1 MEIKRDYYLNEL
13 IDRLD
18 NGLIKIITGIRRCGK
33 SYLLNTIFKNYLVG
47 QGIDNEHII
56 QLSLDE
62 NKNKK
67 FLDPDVLDEYIRSLI
82 IDGNKYYLL
91 LDEIQEVKDFE
102 SVLIGFMHI
111 NNVEIYVTG
120 SNSKFL
126 SSDIVTE
133 FRGRGDEIRVYPLS
147 FAEFYS
153 VYDGSEEKALSEYY
167 TYGGLPLTV
176 LAKTDNS
183 KINYLRT
190 QKDNVYIND
199 IVDRNNIQNKEELEM
214 LVQIIA
220 SDIGCLTNPLKLS
233 NSFKERDRQST
244 MTDKTIY
251 NYLGY
256 LQDAFMIE
264 KARRFDVRGKRFIET
279 PQKYYFTDM
288 GIRNSFLDF
297 RQSEEISHTMENVI
311 YIELKKRGYNVD
323 VGSVEIREG
332 DAKKQLEIDFV
343 ANKGNNKIYIQS
355 ALEMKTG
362 EKVRQEQKSLLNVN
376 DFFKKII
383 IGGDNVKRSRYDNG
397 IIKFPLGIFIESGAH
412 FTRQVSLKYKAWLVY
427 HVLYPVMKFGVLKF
441 NCVNS
446 K

>member
-1 MEIKRDYYLNEL
+1 MEIKRDYYLKEL
-13 IDRLD
+13 VDRID
-18 NGLIKIITGIRRCGK
+18 NQLIKIVTGIRRCGK
-33 SYLLNTIFKNYLVG
+33 SYLLNVIFKNYLLE
-47 QGIDNEHII
+47 QGIDEEHII

-62 NKNKK
+62 NQNRKYLN
-67 FLDPDVLDEYIRSLI
+67 PDVLDEYIRSLI
-82 IDGNKYYLL
+82 KDGNKYYIL

-153 VYDGSEEKALSEYY
+153 VYDGSEERALNEYY

-176 LAKTDNS
+176 ISKTDNS

-199 IVDRNNIQNKEELEM
+199 IVERNKVQNKEELEM

-220 SDIGCLTNPLKLS
+220 SDIGCLTNPFKLS
-233 NSFKERDRQST
+233 NNFKERDKLST

-311 YIELKKRGYNVD
+311 YIELKRRGYNVD

-332 DAKKQLEIDFV
+332 NTKKQLEIDFV

-355 ALEMKTG
+355 ALEMKTA
-362 EKVRQEQKSLLNVN
+362 EKVQQEQKSLINVN

-383 IGGDNVKRSRYDNG
+383 IVGDNVKRSRYDNG
-397 IIKFPLGIFIESGAH
+397 IILMSIYDFLLDEN
-412 FTRQVSLKYKAWLVY
+412 SLEY
-427 HVLYPVMKFGVLKF
+427 
-441 NCVNS
+441 
-446 K
+446 

>member
-1 MEIKRDYYLNEL
+1 MEIKRDFYLNEL
-13 IDRLD
+13 IDRMD
-18 NGLIKIITGIRRCGK
+18 NQLIKVITGIRRCGK
-33 SYLLNTIFKNYLVG
+33 SYLLNTIFKNYLIE
-47 QGIDNEHII
+47 QEIDEEHII

-67 FLDPDVLDEYIRSLI
+67 YLDPDVLDEYIRSLI
-82 IDGNKYYLL
+82 KDKNKYYIL
-91 LDEIQEVKDFE
+91 LDEIQEVKRFE

-111 NNVEIYVTG
+111 NNVDIYVTG

-153 VYDGSEEKALSEYY
+153 IYEGSEERALNEYY

-176 LAKTDNS
+176 LAKTDNA
-183 KINYLRT
+183 KINYLKM

-199 IVDRNNIQNKEELEM
+199 IIDRNKVQNKEELEM

-233 NSFKERDRQST
+233 NHFKERDTATT

-251 NYLGY
+251 NYLEY
-256 LQDAFMIE
+256 LQNAFMIE

-311 YIELKKRGYNVD
+311 YIVLKKRGYNVD

-355 ALEMKTG
+355 ALEMKTE
-362 EKVRQEQKSLLNVN
+362 EKVKQEQRSLLNVN

-383 IGGDNVKRSRYDNG
+383 IVGDNIKRSRYENG
-397 IIKFPLGIFIESGAH
+397 IIIMGIYDFLLDAN
-412 FTRQVSLKYKAWLVY
+412 SLEY
-427 HVLYPVMKFGVLKF
+427 
-441 NCVNS
+441 
-446 K
+446 

>member
-1 MEIKRDYYLNEL
+1 MEIRRDHYLKEL
-13 IDRLD
+13 IDRMD
-18 NGLIKIITGIRRCGK
+18 NQLIKIITGIRRCGK
-33 SYLLNTIFKNYLVG
+33 SYLLNTIFKNYLIE
-47 QGIDNEHII
+47 QGNDEEHII

-67 FLDPDVLDEYIRSLI
+67 YLDPDDLDEYIRNLI
-82 IDGNKYYLL
+82 IDDKKYYIL

-111 NNVEIYVTG
+111 DNVDIYVTG

-153 VYDGSEEKALSEYY
+153 VYNGSEEKALSEYY

-176 LAKTDNS
+176 LAKTDNA
-183 KINYLRT
+183 KINYLKT

-199 IVDRNNIQNKEELEM
+199 IVERNNIQNKEELEM

-220 SDIGCLTNPLKLS
+220 SDIGSLTNPLKLS
-233 NSFKERDRQST
+233 NNFRERDNLST

-256 LQDAFMIE
+256 LQDAFLIE
-264 KARRFDVRGKRFIET
+264 KARRFDVRGKKFIET

-311 YIELKKRGYNVD
+311 YLELKKRGYNVD

-332 DAKKQLEIDFV
+332 NAKKQLEIDFV

-355 ALEMKTG
+355 ALEMRTG
-362 EKVRQEQKSLLNVN
+362 EKVQQEQKSLINVN

-383 IGGDNVKRSRYDNG
+383 IVGDNITRSRYDNG
-397 IIKFPLGIFIESGAH
+397 IILMSIYDFLLDED
-412 FTRQVSLKYKAWLVY
+412 SLSY
-427 HVLYPVMKFGVLKF
+427 
-441 NCVNS
+441 
-446 K
+446 

>member
-13 IDRLD
+13 IDRID
-18 NGLIKIITGIRRCGK
+18 NQLIKIITGIRRCGK
-33 SYLLNTIFKNYLVG
+33 SYLLNTIFKNYLIE
-47 QGIDNEHII
+47 QGIDEEHII
-56 QLSLDE
+56 QLSFDE
-62 NKNKK
+62 KKNKK
-67 FLDPDVLDEYIRSLI
+67 YIDPDVLDEYIRSLI
-82 IDGNKYYLL
+82 KDNEKYYLL
-91 LDEIQEVKDFE
+91 LDEIQEVEEFE

-111 NNVEIYVTG
+111 DNVEIYVTG

-133 FRGRGDEIRVYPLS
+133 FRGRGDEIRIYPLS

-153 VYDGSEEKALSEYY
+153 VYNGSEEKALSEYY

-176 LAKTDNS
+176 LAKTDNA
-183 KINYLRT
+183 KINYLKT

-199 IVDRNNIQNKEELEM
+199 IVDRNKIQNREELEI

-233 NSFKERDRQST
+233 NHFKERDRSSS

-264 KARRFDVRGKRFIET
+264 KAKRFDVRGKKFIET

-323 VGSVEIREG
+323 VGTVEIREG

-355 ALEMKTG
+355 ALEMKTK
-362 EKVRQEQKSLLNVN
+362 EKVVQEQKSLINVN

-383 IGGDNVKRSRYDNG
+383 IVGSNIKRTRYDNG
-397 IIKFPLGIFIESGAH
+397 IILMGIHDFLLDMN
-412 FTRQVSLKYKAWLVY
+412 SLDY
-427 HVLYPVMKFGVLKF
+427 
-441 NCVNS
+441 
-446 K
+446 

>member
-1 MEIKRDYYLNEL
+1 
-13 IDRLD
+13 
-18 NGLIKIITGIRRCGK
+18 
-33 SYLLNTIFKNYLVG
+33 
-47 QGIDNEHII
+47 
-56 QLSLDE
+56 
-62 NKNKK
+62 
-67 FLDPDVLDEYIRSLI
+67 
-82 IDGNKYYLL
+82 
-91 LDEIQEVKDFE
+91 
-102 SVLIGFMHI
+102 MHI

-147 FAEFYS
+147 FSEFYS
-153 VYDGSEEKALSEYY
+153 VYEGSEEKALSEYY

-176 LAKTDNS
+176 IAKTDNA
-183 KINYLRT
+183 KINYLKT

-199 IVDRNNIQNKEELEM
+199 IMDRNNVQNKEELEM
-214 LVQIIA
+214 LVQIVA
-220 SDIGCLTNPLKLS
+220 SDIGSLTNPLKLS
-233 NSFKERDRQST
+233 NNFKERDRMST

-256 LQDAFMIE
+256 LQDAFIIE
-264 KARRFDVRGKRFIET
+264 KAKRFDVRGKRFIET

-332 DAKKQLEIDFV
+332 NTKKQLEIDFV

-355 ALEMKTG
+355 ALEMKTK
-362 EKVRQEQKSLLNVN
+362 EKVEQEQKSLINVN

-383 IGGDNVKRSRYDNG
+383 IVGDNIKRSRYENG
-397 IIKFPLGIFIESGAH
+397 IIIMSIYDFLLDEES
-412 FTRQVSLKYKAWLVY
+412 LNY
-427 HVLYPVMKFGVLKF
+427 
-441 NCVNS
+441 
-446 K
+446 

>member
-13 IDRLD
+13 IDRID
-18 NGLIKIITGIRRCGK
+18 NQLIKIITGIRRCGK
-33 SYLLNTIFKNYLVG
+33 SYLLNTIFKNYLIE
-47 QGIDNEHII
+47 QGTDEEHII

-62 NKNKK
+62 KKNQKY
-67 FLDPDVLDEYIRSLI
+67 LDGDILDEYIRSLI
-82 IDGNKYYLL
+82 KDDNKYYIL
-91 LDEIQEVKDFE
+91 LDEIQEVQDFE
-102 SVLIGFMHI
+102 SVLISFMHI
-111 NNVEIYVTG
+111 NNVDIYVTG

-153 VYDGSEEKALSEYY
+153 VYDGSEERALSEYY
-167 TYGGLPLTV
+167 TYGGLPLTI
-176 LAKTDNS
+176 LAKTDNA
-183 KINYLRT
+183 KINYLNT

-199 IVDRNNIQNKEELEM
+199 IIDRNRVQNKEELEI

-220 SDIGCLTNPLKLS
+220 SDIGSLTNPLKLS
-233 NSFKERDRQST
+233 NNFKERDKTST

-251 NYLGY
+251 NYLGH

-311 YIELKKRGYNVD
+311 YIELRKRGFNVD
-323 VGSVEIREG
+323 VGSVDIREG
-332 DAKKQLEIDFV
+332 NAKKQLEIDFV

-355 ALEMKTG
+355 ALEMKTE
-362 EKVRQEQKSLLNVN
+362 EKVKQEQKSLINVN

-383 IGGDNVKRSRYDNG
+383 IVGDNIKKSRYDNG
-397 IIKFPLGIFIESGAH
+397 IIIMSIYDFLLDDN
-412 FTRQVSLKYKAWLVY
+412 SLDY
-427 HVLYPVMKFGVLKF
+427 
-441 NCVNS
+441 
-446 K
+446 

>member
-1 MEIKRDYYLNEL
+1 MEIKRDYYLKEL
-13 IDRLD
+13 IDRID
-18 NGLIKIITGIRRCGK
+18 NQLIKILTGIRRCGK
-33 SYLLNTIFKNYLVG
+33 SYLLNVLFKNYLIE
-47 QGIDNEHII
+47 QGTDENHII

-62 NKNKK
+62 NQNKK
-67 FLDPDVLDEYIRSLI
+67 YLDPDVLDEYIRSLI
-82 IDGNKYYLL
+82 KDGNKYYIL

-111 NNVEIYVTG
+111 SNVEIYVTG

-153 VYDGSEEKALSEYY
+153 VYDGSEEKALNEYY

-176 LAKTDNS
+176 IAKTDNS

-199 IVDRNNIQNKEELEM
+199 IVERNKVQNKEELEM

-220 SDIGCLTNPLKLS
+220 SNIGCLTNPLKLS
-233 NSFKERDRQST
+233 NNFKERDKMST

-311 YIELKKRGYNVD
+311 YVELKKRGYNVD

-332 DAKKQLEIDFV
+332 NTKKQLEIDFV

-355 ALEMKTG
+355 ALEMRTA
-362 EKVRQEQKSLLNVN
+362 EKVQQEQKSLLNVN

-383 IGGDNVKRSRYDNG
+383 IVGDNVKRSRYDNG
-397 IIKFPLGIFIESGAH
+397 IILMSIYDFLLDEN
-412 FTRQVSLKYKAWLVY
+412 SLEY
-427 HVLYPVMKFGVLKF
+427 
-441 NCVNS
+441 
-446 K
+446 

>member
-1 MEIKRDYYLNEL
+1 MEIKRDYYLKEL

-33 SYLLNTIFKNYLVG
+33 SYLLNTIFKNYFSSHKIRASLIG
-47 QGIDNEHII
+47 ENMFHFI

-62 NKNKK
+62 RTNFKY
-67 FLDPDVLDEYIRSLI
+67 LDPDELDEYIRSLI
-82 IDGNKYYLL
+82 MDEKKYYIL
-91 LDEIQEVKDFE
+91 LDEIQEVKEFE

-153 VYDGSEEKALSEYY
+153 VYEGSEEKALSEYY
-167 TYGGLPLTV
+167 TYGGLPLAIM
-176 LAKTDNS
+176 AKTDNA
-183 KINYLRT
+183 KINYLKT

-199 IVDRNNIQNKEELEM
+199 IVDRNNVQNQEELEM
-214 LVQIIA
+214 LVQIVA
-220 SDIGCLTNPLKLS
+220 SDIGSLTNPLKLS
-233 NSFKERDRQST
+233 NNFKKRDRMST

-256 LQDAFMIE
+256 LQDAFIIE

-297 RQSEEISHTMENVI
+297 RQSEEISHLMENVI

-332 DAKKQLEIDFV
+332 NTKKQLEIDFV

-355 ALEMKTG
+355 ALEMKTR
-362 EKVRQEQKSLLNVN
+362 EKVEQEQKSLVNVN

-383 IGGDNVKRSRYDNG
+383 IVGDNIKRSRYENG
-397 IIKFPLGIFIESGAH
+397 IIIMSIYDFLLDPESL
-412 FTRQVSLKYKAWLVY
+412 SY
-427 HVLYPVMKFGVLKF
+427 
-441 NCVNS
+441 
-446 K
+446 

>member
-1 MEIKRDYYLNEL
+1 MEIKRDFYLNEF
-13 IDRLD
+13 INRMD

-33 SYLLNTIFKNYLVG
+33 SYLLNTIFKNYLME
-47 QGIDNEHII
+47 QGIDEQHII

-62 NKNKK
+62 RKNKEY
-67 FLDPDVLDEYIRSLI
+67 LDPDILDEYIRNLI
-82 IDGNKYYLL
+82 KDDKKYYLL
-91 LDEIQEVKDFE
+91 LDEVQEVKDFE

-147 FAEFYS
+147 FSEFYS
-153 VYDGSEEKALSEYY
+153 INDGSEEKALSEYY
-167 TYGGLPLTV
+167 TFGGLPLAV
-176 LAKTDNS
+176 LAKTENS
-183 KINYLRT
+183 KINYLKT

-199 IVDRNNIQNKEELEM
+199 IVDRNKIQNKEELEM

-233 NSFKERDRQST
+233 NNFKERDRLST

-256 LQDAFMIE
+256 LQDAFIIE
-264 KARRFDVRGKRFIET
+264 KARRFDVRGKKFIDT
-279 PQKYYFTDM
+279 PQKYYFTDI

-297 RQSEEISHTMENVI
+297 RQSEEISHTMENII

-355 ALEMKTG
+355 ALEMKTS
-362 EKVRQEQKSLLNVN
+362 EKVKQEQRSLLNVN

-383 IGGDNVKRSRYDNG
+383 IVGDNVTRSRYDNG
-397 IIKFPLGIFIESGAH
+397 IILMSIYDFLLDEN
-412 FTRQVSLKYKAWLVY
+412 SLEY
-427 HVLYPVMKFGVLKF
+427 
-441 NCVNS
+441 
-446 K
+446 

>member
-1 MEIKRDYYLNEL
+1 MEIKRDYYLKEL
-13 IDRLD
+13 IDRID

-33 SYLLNTIFKNYLVG
+33 SYLLNTIFKNYLIE
-47 QGIDNEHII
+47 QGTDEEHII

-67 FLDPDVLDEYIRSLI
+67 YLTPDVLDEYIRSLI
-82 IDGNKYYLL
+82 KDKNKYYIL

-133 FRGRGDEIRVYPLS
+133 FRGRGDEVRVYPLS
-147 FAEFYS
+147 FAEFFS
-153 VYDGSEEKALSEYY
+153 VYDGSEERALSEYY
-167 TYGGLPLTV
+167 TFGGLPLTI
-176 LAKTDNS
+176 LAKSDNS

-199 IVDRNNIQNKEELEM
+199 IVDRNKIQNKEELEM

-233 NSFKERDRQST
+233 NNFRERDKLST

-256 LQDAFMIE
+256 LQDALMIE
-264 KARRFDVRGKRFIET
+264 KARRFDVRGKRFIDT

-288 GIRNSFLDF
+288 GIRNSFLEF

-311 YIELKKRGYNVD
+311 YIELRKRGYNVD

-355 ALEMKTG
+355 ALEMKTA
-362 EKVRQEQKSLLNVN
+362 EKVQQEQKSLLNVN

-383 IGGDNVKRSRYDNG
+383 IVGDNIKRSRFDNG
-397 IIKFPLGIFIESGAH
+397 IILMSIYDFLLDAN
-412 FTRQVSLKYKAWLVY
+412 SLEY
-427 HVLYPVMKFGVLKF
+427 
-441 NCVNS
+441 
-446 K
+446 

>member
-1 MEIKRDYYLNEL
+1 MEIKRDYYLKEL

-33 SYLLNTIFKNYLVG
+33 SYLLNTIFKNYLLE
-47 QGIDNEHII
+47 QGTDKEHII

-62 NKNKK
+62 RTNFKY
-67 FLDPDVLDEYIRSLI
+67 LDPDELDEYIRSLI
-82 IDGNKYYLL
+82 MDEKKYYIL
-91 LDEIQEVKDFE
+91 LDEIQEVKEFE

-153 VYDGSEEKALSEYY
+153 VYEGSEEKALSEYY
-167 TYGGLPLTV
+167 TYGGLPLAII
-176 LAKTDNS
+176 AKTDNA
-183 KINYLRT
+183 KINYLKT

-199 IVDRNNIQNKEELEM
+199 IVDRNNVQNQEELEM
-214 LVQIIA
+214 LVQIVA
-220 SDIGCLTNPLKLS
+220 SDIGSLTNPLKLS
-233 NSFKERDRQST
+233 NNFKERDRMST

-256 LQDAFMIE
+256 LQDAFIIE

-297 RQSEEISHTMENVI
+297 RQSEEISHSMENVI

-332 DAKKQLEIDFV
+332 NTKKQLEIDFV

-355 ALEMKTG
+355 ALEMKTR
-362 EKVRQEQKSLLNVN
+362 EKVEQEQKSLVNVN

-383 IGGDNVKRSRYDNG
+383 IVGDNIKRSRYENG
-397 IIKFPLGIFIESGAH
+397 IIIMSIYDFLLDPESL
-412 FTRQVSLKYKAWLVY
+412 SY
-427 HVLYPVMKFGVLKF
+427 
-441 NCVNS
+441 
-446 K
+446 

>member
-1 MEIKRDYYLNEL
+1 MEIKRDYYLKEL

-33 SYLLNTIFKNYLVG
+33 SYLLNTIFKNYLLE
-47 QGIDNEHII
+47 QGTDKEHII

-62 NKNKK
+62 RTNFKY
-67 FLDPDVLDEYIRSLI
+67 LDPDELDEYIRSLI
-82 IDGNKYYLL
+82 MDEKKYYIL
-91 LDEIQEVKDFE
+91 LDEIQEVKEFE
-102 SVLIGFMHI
+102 SVLIEFMHI

-153 VYDGSEEKALSEYY
+153 VYEGSEEKALSEYY
-167 TYGGLPLTV
+167 TYGGLPLTIM
-176 LAKTDNS
+176 AKTDNA
-183 KINYLRT
+183 KINYLKT

-199 IVDRNNIQNKEELEM
+199 IVDRNNVQNQEELEM
-214 LVQIIA
+214 LVQIVA
-220 SDIGCLTNPLKLS
+220 SDIGSLTNPLKLS
-233 NSFKERDRQST
+233 NNFKERDRMST

-256 LQDAFMIE
+256 LQDAFIIE

-297 RQSEEISHTMENVI
+297 RQSEEISHSMENVI
-311 YIELKKRGYNVD
+311 YNELRMRGYNVD
-323 VGSVEIREG
+323 VGVVATTEKNQEG
-332 DAKKQLEIDFV
+332 KIVRKQLEVDFV
-343 ANKGNNKIYIQS
+343 CNLGSSRYYIQS
-355 ALEMKTG
+355 AYSLPDETKRT
-362 EKVRQEQKSLLNVN
+362 QEIRPFRKIDDS
-376 DFFKKII
+376 FKKIVITKDFVHPYYDDYGILTVNIYDFLLDPEI
-383 IGGDNVKRSRYDNG
+383 IHR
-397 IIKFPLGIFIESGAH
+397 
-412 FTRQVSLKYKAWLVY
+412 
-427 HVLYPVMKFGVLKF
+427 
-441 NCVNS
+441 
-446 K
+446 

>member
-1 MEIKRDYYLNEL
+1 MEIKRDFYLNEL

-18 NGLIKIITGIRRCGK
+18 NGLIKIVTGIRRCGK
-33 SYLLNTIFKNYLVG
+33 SYLLDPIFKDYLIE
-47 QGIDNEHII
+47 QGISKDHII
-56 QLSLDE
+56 KLSLDE
-62 NKNKK
+62 RINKK
-67 FLDPDVLDEYIRSLI
+67 YLDPDELDKYIRSLI
-82 IDGNKYYLL
+82 IDNDKYYLI
-91 LDEIQEVKDFE
+91 LDEIQEVKEFE

-111 NNVEIYVTG
+111 SNVEIYVTG

-147 FAEFYS
+147 FSEFYS
-153 VYDGSEEKALSEYY
+153 VFEGTEEKALNEYY
-167 TYGGLPLTV
+167 TYGGLPLTL
-176 LAKTDNS
+176 LAKTDNA
-183 KINYLRT
+183 KTNYLKT

-199 IVDRNNIQNKEELEM
+199 IIERNNVKNKEELEM

-220 SDIGCLTNPLKLS
+220 SDIGSLTNPLKLS
-233 NSFKERDRQST
+233 NSFKERDRSTT

-256 LQDAFMIE
+256 LQDSFMIE
-264 KARRFDVRGKRFIET
+264 KARRFDVRGKKFIET

-311 YIELKKRGYNVD
+311 YLELRKRGYNVD

-332 DAKKQLEIDFV
+332 NTKKQLEIDFV
-343 ANKGNNKIYIQS
+343 ATKGNNKIYIQS
-355 ALEMKTG
+355 ALEMKTP
-362 EKVRQEQKSLLNVN
+362 EKVAQEQKSLINVN

-383 IGGDNVKRSRYDNG
+383 IVGDNIKKSRFDNG
-397 IIKFPLGIFIESGAH
+397 IIIMSIYDFLLNAD
-412 FTRQVSLKYKAWLVY
+412 SLDY
-427 HVLYPVMKFGVLKF
+427 
-441 NCVNS
+441 
-446 K
+446 

>member
-1 MEIKRDYYLNEL
+1 MEIKRDYYLKEL

-33 SYLLNTIFKNYLVG
+33 SYLLNTIFKNYLLE
-47 QGIDNEHII
+47 QGTDEKHII

-62 NKNKK
+62 RTNSKY
-67 FLDPDVLDEYIRSLI
+67 LDPDKLDKYIRSLI
-82 IDGNKYYLL
+82 VDEQKYYIL
-91 LDEIQEVKDFE
+91 LDEIQEVKEFE

-147 FAEFYS
+147 FSEFYS
-153 VYDGSEEKALSEYY
+153 VYEGSEEKALSEYY

-176 LAKTDNS
+176 IAKTDNA
-183 KINYLRT
+183 KINYLKI

-199 IVDRNNIQNKEELEM
+199 IIDRNNVQNKEELEM
-214 LVQIIA
+214 LVQIVA
-220 SDIGCLTNPLKLS
+220 SDIGSLTNPLKLS
-233 NSFKERDRQST
+233 NNFKERDRMST

-256 LQDAFMIE
+256 LQDAFIIE
-264 KARRFDVRGKRFIET
+264 KAKRFDVRGKRFIET

-297 RQSEEISHTMENVI
+297 RQSEEITHTMENVI

-332 DAKKQLEIDFV
+332 NTKKQLEIDFV

-355 ALEMKTG
+355 ALEMKTK
-362 EKVRQEQKSLLNVN
+362 EQVEQEQKSLINVN

-383 IGGDNVKRSRYDNG
+383 IVGDNIKRSRYENG
-397 IIKFPLGIFIESGAH
+397 IIIMSIYDFLLDQESL
-412 FTRQVSLKYKAWLVY
+412 SY
-427 HVLYPVMKFGVLKF
+427 
-441 NCVNS
+441 
-446 K
+446 

>member
-1 MEIKRDYYLNEL
+1 MEIKRDYYLKEL

-33 SYLLNTIFKNYLVG
+33 SYLLNTIFKNYLLE
-47 QGIDNEHII
+47 QGTDEKHII

-62 NKNKK
+62 RTNSKY
-67 FLDPDVLDEYIRSLI
+67 LDPDELDKYIRSLI
-82 IDGNKYYLL
+82 VDEQKYYIL
-91 LDEIQEVKDFE
+91 LDEIQEVKEFE

-147 FAEFYS
+147 FSEFYS

-176 LAKTDNS
+176 IAKTDNA
-183 KINYLRT
+183 KINYLKT

-199 IVDRNNIQNKEELEM
+199 IIDRNNVQNKEELEM
-214 LVQIIA
+214 LVQIVA
-220 SDIGCLTNPLKLS
+220 SDIGSLTNPLKLS
-233 NSFKERDRQST
+233 NNFKERDRMST

-256 LQDAFMIE
+256 LQDAFIIE
-264 KARRFDVRGKRFIET
+264 KAKRFDVRGKRFIET

-288 GIRNSFLDF
+288 GLRNARLNF
-297 RQSEEISHTMENVI
+297 RQIEETHSMENI
-311 YIELKKRGYNVD
+311 IFNELKMRGFNVD
-323 VGSVEIREG
+323 VGVIVQYDTNDKGNSIR
-332 DAKKQLEIDFV
+332 KQLEIDFV
-343 ANKGNNKIYIQS
+343 CNQGSKRYYIQS
-355 ALEMKTG
+355 AYAIPDQDKME
-362 EKVRQEQKSLLNVN
+362 QEQRSLMLTG
-376 DFFKKII
+376 DFFKRII
-383 IGGDNVKRSRYDNG
+383 ITKDTPAPYYN
-397 IIKFPLGIFIESGAH
+397 ESGVLIMSVYD
-412 FTRQVSLKYKAWLVY
+412 FLLNENSLE
-427 HVLYPVMKFGVLKF
+427 
-441 NCVNS
+441 N
-446 K
+446 